1 MNSSAWRV
9 QALKRCLVEP
19 HLMQKSSQEWW
30 ALGLLG
36 LFGFRLPDRLG
47 LAELGLLGRM
57 DRGVLALSLLG
68 LRLRFCV
75 PWE

>member
-1 MNSSAWRV
+1 M
-9 QALKRCLVEP
+9 KRCLVEP

-47 LAELGLLGRM
+47 LAELGLLGRT